1 MTEDRAA
8 KARRIQEA
16 AKAGE
21 STIVTSLAP
30 APSAPTAPPAPSTPA
45 ALPQEQQQAKPA
57 TSKEPTVRF
66 TIDLDRNSHR
76 RLKLLALENDV
87 RAADVI
93 RSMLAGLD
101 DDQVAALINQRQA
114 AG

>member
-1 MTEDRAA
+1 M
-8 KARRIQEA
+8 
-16 AKAGE
+16 
-21 STIVTSLAP
+21 
-30 APSAPTAPPAPSTPA
+30 
-45 ALPQEQQQAKPA
+45 
-57 TSKEPTVRF
+57 RF

>member
-1 MTEDRAA
+1 MSEDRAA

-16 AKAGE
+16 ARAGE
-21 STIVTSLAP
+21 STIVASLTP
-30 APSAPTAPPAPSTPA
+30 APTVPAAAPPPAAPRQSGQEQRTPA
-45 ALPQEQQQAKPA
+45 PP
-57 TSKEPTVRF
+57 KEPTVRF

>member
-1 MTEDRAA
+1 MSEDRAA

-16 AKAGE
+16 ARAGE
-21 STIVTSLAP
+21 STIVASLTP
-30 APSAPTAPPAPSTPA
+30 APTAPTAPAPPPAPHPPAQQQKTPA
-45 ALPQEQQQAKPA
+45 SP
-57 TSKEPTVRF
+57 KEPTVRF